1 MTGQGDRCW
10 IGARQ
15 LRGAK
20 LSLEPAGGG
29 DRVGNAEA
37 GMQPLG
43 GGAAAGKR
51 ASSLETW
58 SYSCRGP
65 R

>member
-43 GGAAAGKR
+43 GGQVPWRPGATAAEG
-51 ASSLETW
+51 LDD
-58 SYSCRGP
+58 
-65 R
+65 